1 MLQRFLLISVS
12 AGLAL
17 SSIATARADVITLAS
32 GGTARGT
39 IVIPDDARPH
49 PAFDPAETITIECL
63 SGTQIT
69 FRRDDVIS
77 VTQRPR
83 IEEEYL
89 TRSRNAPDTLEAQW
103 DLAEWCRRNHLDE
116 RRKVHLEAVI
126 AIDPDHKTA
135 RAELGYVLRDGR
147 WRKRAEIMRERGLV
161 EYDRRWVT
169 PQERDLMIETEK
181 RREREQ
187 AWYTKIRLWHGWL
200 RSGDPT
206 RYREGFAEIRKLEDP
221 TAIPALV
228 KYFGHDTNESFRTL
242 YLEALGRMPGS
253 AAVEPLVRQHLLDV
267 APGVR
272 DTAFGIIAAQH
283 PEAALPYLL
292 RGLRHD
298 NNKVV
303 RRAGVALEQLGDE
316 RVIPDLIKALITAH
330 RKSIQ
335 VPQKVPTTTFSSNGA
350 YGPSGIPLPPEI
362 AIALRTGNLPYGVN
376 VTGAGP
382 LYRMRTV
389 TIRVN
394 HENQEVLDA
403 LQKISGESFGFDE
416 RVWQQWWTG
425 KKSGL

>member
-1 MLQRFLLISVS
+1 MLQKFLILSVFT
-12 AGLAL
+12 GLAL
-17 SSIATARADVITLAS
+17 SSIETARGDVITLES
-32 GGTARGT
+32 GGEARGT
-39 IVIPDDARPH
+39 IINVDGVLPETAEG
-49 PAFDPAETITIECL
+49 AAETITIESL
-63 SGTQIT
+63 SGTRIT
-69 FRRDDVIS
+69 FRRADVAN

-89 TRSRNAPDTLEAQW
+89 TRSRRAANTVEAQW
-103 DLAEWCRRNHLDE
+103 DLAEWCRRNHLDD
-116 RRKVHLEAVI
+116 RQKVHLEAVI
-126 AIDPDHKTA
+126 ALDPDHETA
-135 RAELGYVLRDGR
+135 RTELGYVLRDGR
-147 WRKRAEIMRERGLV
+147 WRKRAEMMRERGLV

-169 PQERDLMIETEK
+169 PQERDLLIQTEA

-187 AWYTKIRLWHGWL
+187 AWYSKIRLWHGWL
-200 RSGDPT
+200 RSGDTT
-206 RYREGFAEIRKLEDP
+206 RYREGFTKLRQLADP

-228 KYFGHDTNESFRTL
+228 KYFGNDTNESFRTL
-242 YLEALGRMPGS
+242 YLQILGRMPGA
-253 AAVEPLVRQHLLDV
+253 AAVEPLVTQHLLDV

-283 PEAALPYLL
+283 AEAALPYLL

-330 RKSIQ
+330 RKTIQ

-350 YGPSGIPLPPEI
+350 YGPGGIPLPPEI

-382 LYRMRTV
+382 IYRMRTV

-394 HENQEVLDA
+394 QENQEVLDA

-416 RVWQQWWTG
+416 RIWQQWWTG